1 MAGKKFISRIIGIS
15 YRSPGHKCSC
25 LDKGVEGGLGGLG
38 RPRALVLRGTRMAAI
53 DVPVI
58 TLKPQ
63 SMAGVRNLICMH
75 QFMDWLSR
83 LIYYLLGGQHTV
95 IRISFCRVSLQW
107 SSTLRLC

>member
-15 YRSPGHKCSC
+15 YRSPGHMCSC
-25 LDKGVEGGLGGLG
+25 LDKGIEAGLGGLG
-38 RPRALVLRGTRMAAI
+38 RSRALVLRGTRMAAI

-63 SMAGVRNLICMH
+63 SMAGIRNLICMH

-83 LIYYLLGGQHTV
+83 LIYYLLGGQHTSHFS
-95 IRISFCRVSLQW
+95 ISP
-107 SSTLRLC
+107 SSEFPL